1 MIYLT
6 ASKSDNPFYAY
17 RKAVDDCN
25 DLIEPGIYNVDP
37 QDGVVKNLPPFIAK
51 HIWRYII
58 VIREAETSA
67 VNLYQIALARDGS
80 NYVAVRNVNVNN
92 FSAWKIIGGGN

>member
-37 QDGVVKNLPPFIAK
+37 QNGVVKKPTAI
-51 HIWRYII
+51 Y
-58 VIREAETSA
+58 S
-67 VNLYQIALARDGS
+67 
-80 NYVAVRNVNVNN
+80 
-92 FSAWKIIGGGN
+92 